1 MPVIKEVNNH
11 DDSDGDKKRK
21 KITHKLKF
29 IDSLIIRS
37 CW

>member
-21 KITHKLKF
+21 KNHTQTKIY
-29 IDSLIIRS
+29 
-37 CW
+37 

>member
-21 KITHKLKF
+21 KNHPQNKIY
-29 IDSLIIRS
+29 
-37 CW
+37 W